1 MIMRVYTTPKTGV
14 FKGLVIKMTNN
25 EVNIGANIPAP
36 VVQTKGTPVAPK
48 VSAPSKSADP
58 KDSAAAMSKV
68 ADQRKTQSINEITE
82 MASEIREAIAAI
94 NEAVKKVPTS
104 LDFSVDE
111 ASKRFVV
118 QVTDKNTGEL
128 IRKLPGDA
136 VLRIARQLESMKGI
150 VFDQKF

>member
-1 MIMRVYTTPKTGV
+1 MVMRVYTTPRTGV
-14 FKGLVIKMTNN
+14 YKGLVIQMTNN

-36 VVQTKGTPVAPK
+36 VIQPKAAPA
-48 VSAPSKSADP
+48 APRIPAPTKSADP

>member
-1 MIMRVYTTPKTGV
+1 
-14 FKGLVIKMTNN
+14 MTNN

-36 VVQTKGTPVAPK
+36 VIQPKAAPVGPK

>member
-1 MIMRVYTTPKTGV
+1 
-14 FKGLVIKMTNN
+14 MTINDVNN
-25 EVNIGANIPAP
+25 GANIAP
-36 VVQTKGTPVAPK
+36 PVTQPKATPKKPEVT
-48 VSAPSKSADP
+48 APSKGGDDR
-58 KDSAAAMSKV
+58 DSAEAMSK
-68 ADQRKTQSINEITE
+68 AAGQRKSQSLNEIAE
-82 MASEIREAIAAI
+82 MAAEIREAVAAI

-136 VLRIARQLESMKGI
+136 VLRIARQLESMKGV

>member
-1 MIMRVYTTPKTGV
+1 
-14 FKGLVIKMTNN
+14 MTIND
-25 EVNIGANIPAP
+25 VNTGANIAPP
-36 VVQTKGTPVAPK
+36 VVQPKATPKKPEVA
-48 VSAPSKSADP
+48 APSKGGDTR
-58 KDSAAAMSKV
+58 DSAEAMSKA
-68 ADQRKTQSINEITE
+68 ADQRKSQSMNEIAE
-82 MASEIREAIAAI
+82 MAAEIREAVAAI

-136 VLRIARQLESMKGI
+136 VLRIARQLESMKGV

>member
-1 MIMRVYTTPKTGV
+1 MVMRVYTTLRTGV
-14 FKGLVIKMTNN
+14 YKGLVKQMTNN

-36 VVQTKGTPVAPK
+36 VIQPKAAPAAPR
-48 VSAPSKSADP
+48 VFAPSKSPDP

-68 ADQRKTQSINEITE
+68 ADQRKSESINEITE

>member
-1 MIMRVYTTPKTGV
+1 
-14 FKGLVIKMTNN
+14 MTINDVNN
-25 EVNIGANIPAP
+25 GANIAPP
-36 VVQTKGTPVAPK
+36 VVQPKAAPK
-48 VSAPSKSADP
+48 KPEIAASSKGGDVR
-58 KDSAAAMSKV
+58 DSAEAMSKA
-68 ADQRKTQSINEITE
+68 ADQRKSQSMNEIAE
-82 MASEIREAIAAI
+82 MAAEIREAVAAI

-136 VLRIARQLESMKGI
+136 VLRIARQLESMKGV

>member
-1 MIMRVYTTPKTGV
+1 MTINDVNNGANMAPPVTQPKATPKKPEIT
-14 FKGLVIKMTNN
+14 
-25 EVNIGANIPAP
+25 
-36 VVQTKGTPVAPK
+36 
-48 VSAPSKSADP
+48 APSKGDDAR
-58 KDSAAAMSKV
+58 DSAEAMSK
-68 ADQRKTQSINEITE
+68 AAYQRKNQSMNEITE
-82 MASEIREAIAAI
+82 MAAEIREAVAAI

-136 VLRIARQLESMKGI
+136 VLRIARQLESMKGV

>member
-1 MIMRVYTTPKTGV
+1 
-14 FKGLVIKMTNN
+14 MTINDVNN
-25 EVNIGANIPAP
+25 GANIAQP
-36 VVQTKGTPVAPK
+36 VVQPKATPKKPEI
-48 VSAPSKSADP
+48 VSPSKGGDVR
-58 KDSAAAMSKV
+58 DSAEAMGKA
-68 ADQRKTQSINEITE
+68 ADQRKSQSMNEIAE
-82 MASEIREAIAAI
+82 MAAEIREAVAAI

-136 VLRIARQLESMKGI
+136 VLRIARQLESMKGV

>member
-1 MIMRVYTTPKTGV
+1 
-14 FKGLVIKMTNN
+14 MTINDVNN
-25 EVNIGANIPAP
+25 GANIAP
-36 VVQTKGTPVAPK
+36 PVTQPKATPKKPEVT
-48 VSAPSKSADP
+48 APSKGGDVRGSAE
-58 KDSAAAMSKV
+58 AMSK
-68 ADQRKTQSINEITE
+68 AAGQRKSQSLNEIAE
-82 MASEIREAIAAI
+82 MAAEIREAVAAI

-136 VLRIARQLESMKGI
+136 VLRIARQLESMKGV

>member
-1 MIMRVYTTPKTGV
+1 MRVYTTPKTGV
-14 FKGLVIKMTNN
+14 SKGLVIKMTNN

-36 VVQTKGTPVAPK
+36 VVQPKGAPVAPK
-48 VSAPSKSADP
+48 ISAPSKSADP
-58 KDSAAAMSKV
+58 KDSAAAMSKA

>member
-1 MIMRVYTTPKTGV
+1 MVMRVYTTPKTGV

-36 VVQTKGTPVAPK
+36 VIQPKAASAAPR
-48 VSAPSKSADP
+48 VFGPAKSADL

-68 ADQRKTQSINEITE
+68 ADQRKNESINEITE

-118 QVTDKNTGEL
+118 HVTDKNTGEL

>member
-1 MIMRVYTTPKTGV
+1 MIMRVYTTPRTGV
-14 FKGLVIKMTNN
+14 YKGLVIQMTNN

-36 VVQTKGTPVAPK
+36 VIQPKAAPVAPK
-48 VSAPSKSADP
+48 VAVPSKSADP

>member
-1 MIMRVYTTPKTGV
+1 
-14 FKGLVIKMTNN
+14 MTINDVNN
-25 EVNIGANIPAP
+25 GANIAPP
-36 VVQTKGTPVAPK
+36 VVQPKATPKKPEVA
-48 VSAPSKSADP
+48 APSKSSDVR
-58 KDSAAAMSKV
+58 DSAEAMSKA
-68 ADQRKTQSINEITE
+68 ADQRKSQSMNEIAE
-82 MASEIREAIAAI
+82 MAAEIREAVAAI

-136 VLRIARQLESMKGI
+136 VLRIARQLESMKGV

>member
-1 MIMRVYTTPKTGV
+1 
-14 FKGLVIKMTNN
+14 MTINDVNN
-25 EVNIGANIPAP
+25 GANIAQP
-36 VVQTKGTPVAPK
+36 VVQPKATPKKPEVVALSKGGDVR
-48 VSAPSKSADP
+48 
-58 KDSAAAMSKV
+58 DSAEAMGKA
-68 ADQRKTQSINEITE
+68 ADQRKSQSMNEIAE
-82 MASEIREAIAAI
+82 MAAEIREAVAAI

-136 VLRIARQLESMKGI
+136 VLRIARQLESMKGV

>member
-1 MIMRVYTTPKTGV
+1 
-14 FKGLVIKMTNN
+14 MTINDVNN
-25 EVNIGANIPAP
+25 GANVAPP
-36 VVQTKGTPVAPK
+36 VVQPKATPKKPEVT
-48 VSAPSKSADP
+48 APSKSGDVR
-58 KDSAAAMSKV
+58 DSAEAMSKA
-68 ADQRKTQSINEITE
+68 ADQRKSQSMNEIAE
-82 MASEIREAIAAI
+82 MAAEIRKAVAAI

-136 VLRIARQLESMKGI
+136 VLRIARQLESMKGV

>member
-1 MIMRVYTTPKTGV
+1 MTPKTGV

>member
-1 MIMRVYTTPKTGV
+1 
-14 FKGLVIKMTNN
+14 MTINDVNN
-25 EVNIGANIPAP
+25 GANIAPP
-36 VVQTKGTPVAPK
+36 VVQPKATPKKPEVA
-48 VSAPSKSADP
+48 APSKAGDVR
-58 KDSAAAMSKV
+58 DSAEAMSKA
-68 ADQRKTQSINEITE
+68 ADRRKSQSINEIAE
-82 MASEIREAIAAI
+82 MAAEIREAVAAI

-136 VLRIARQLESMKGI
+136 VLRIARQLESMKGV

>member
-1 MIMRVYTTPKTGV
+1 MAINDV
-14 FKGLVIKMTNN
+14 NN
-25 EVNIGANIPAP
+25 GANIAPP
-36 VVQTKGTPVAPK
+36 VVQPK
-48 VSAPSKSADP
+48 ATSKKPDVTAPSKVRDAR
-58 KDSAAAMSKV
+58 DSAEAMSK
-68 ADQRKTQSINEITE
+68 AAGQRKSQSMNEIAE

-94 NEAVKKVPTS
+94 NDAVKKVPTS

-118 QVTDKNTGEL
+118 QVTDKNTGEV

-136 VLRIARQLESMKGI
+136 VLRIAKQLESMKGI

>member
-1 MIMRVYTTPKTGV
+1 MRVYTTPKTGV

-36 VVQTKGTPVAPK
+36 VIQPKAAPVAQK

-68 ADQRKTQSINEITE
+68 ADQRKSQSINEITE
-82 MASEIREAIAAI
+82 MASEIREAFAAI

>member
-1 MIMRVYTTPKTGV
+1 
-14 FKGLVIKMTNN
+14 MTINDVNN
-25 EVNIGANIPAP
+25 GANIAPP
-36 VVQTKGTPVAPK
+36 VVQPKATSKKPEVA
-48 VSAPSKSADP
+48 APSKGGDVR
-58 KDSAAAMSKV
+58 DSAEAMSKA
-68 ADQRKTQSINEITE
+68 ADQRKSQSMNEIAE
-82 MASEIREAIAAI
+82 MAAEIREAVAAI
-94 NEAVKKVPTS
+94 NEAVKVPTS

-136 VLRIARQLESMKGI
+136 VLRIARQLESMKGV

>member
-1 MIMRVYTTPKTGV
+1 MQQLLDSDKWS
-14 FKGLVIKMTNN
+14 FKKKIGQTMTINDVNN
-25 EVNIGANIPAP
+25 GANIAP
-36 VVQTKGTPVAPK
+36 PVTQPKATPKKPDVTAQSKGGDVR
-48 VSAPSKSADP
+48 
-58 KDSAAAMSKV
+58 DSAEAMSKA
-68 ADQRKTQSINEITE
+68 ADQRKSQSLNEIAE
-82 MASEIREAIAAI
+82 MAAEIREAVAAI
-94 NEAVKKVPTS
+94 NEAVRKVPTS

-136 VLRIARQLESMKGI
+136 VLRIARQLESMKGV